1 MGAWSVTLFGNDVS
15 LDVRDDYRGFS
26 HFIEDEKEL
35 KKLIFDRHRESM
47 ALDDERPLVYYTLAY
62 CQWKNGRLDNDIK
75 EEAIYYIDHPDEDG
89 NLNLW
94 KENALTEQDPKYKKA
109 CEQLYHNRIKVLQDL
124 KAMLESPM
132 PPKKKKKVR
141 TGMPPSFEI
150 GDIVRVS
157 LTEKDYRR
165 YVKEFGRHFSESAL
179 KKIEALFDDKHFY
192 IVKVGEKK
200 AVVDF
205 ILFYTGD
212 EENQGKYQKIK
223 ANESQMKYYEQFCVF
238 EWVGKE
244 ELTLEQ
250 ISRLPICDL
259 PYLKMNGDINDRVEA
274 SNEGEEADKRKVF
287 TFSNYDIL
295 YRDPYLDDAVLKL
308 SQLQKVYND
317 VSLIPPISTKKDRPE
332 MLRNIAIWFALY
344 KGF

>member
-1 MGAWSVTLFGNDVS
+1 
-15 LDVRDDYRGFS
+15 
-26 HFIEDEKEL
+26 
-35 KKLIFDRHRESM
+35 
-47 ALDDERPLVYYTLAY
+47 
-62 CQWKNGRLDNDIK
+62 LDNDIK

-132 PPKKKKKVR
+132 PPKKKMKVR
-141 TGMPPSFEI
+141 TGMPPLFEL

-157 LTEKDYRR
+157 LTKKDYRR
-165 YVKEFGRHFSESAL
+165 YIKEEGLNIPESSL
-179 KKIEALFDDKHFY
+179 EKIEALFDDKHYY
-192 IVKVGEKK
+192 IIKVGEKK

-250 ISRLPICDL
+250 IARLPICDI
-259 PYLKMNGDINDRVEA
+259 PAFEDNGDIHKRDPNRRELFSSDP
-274 SNEGEEADKRKVF
+274 RKVF
-287 TFSNYDIL
+287 CFSNYELHNPD
-295 YRDPYLDDAVLKL
+295 YDYYEKCLKS
-308 SQLQKVYND
+308 SQMQKVYND
-317 VSLIPPISTKKDRPE
+317 VSLIPQISTNNAGSA
-332 MLRNIAIWFALY
+332 MLWHHVVWFALH

>member
-1 MGAWSVTLFGNDVS
+1 
-15 LDVRDDYRGFS
+15 
-26 HFIEDEKEL
+26 
-35 KKLIFDRHRESM
+35 
-47 ALDDERPLVYYTLAY
+47 
-62 CQWKNGRLDNDIK
+62 LDNDIK

-94 KENALTEQDPKYKKA
+94 KETALTEQDPKYKKA

-179 KKIEALFDDKHFY
+179 KKIEALFDDKHY
-192 IVKVGEKK
+192 YMIKVGEKK
-200 AVVDF
+200 CSISA
-205 ILFYTGD
+205 LFYADGED
-212 EENQGKYQKIK
+212 DHGKYSKIK
-223 ANESQMKYYEQFCVF
+223 ANESQTHYYELFCAF

-250 ISRLPICDL
+250 IARLPICDI
-259 PYLKMNGDINDRVEA
+259 PAFEDNGDIHKRDPNRRELFSSDP
-274 SNEGEEADKRKVF
+274 RKVF
-287 TFSNYDIL
+287 CFSNYELHNPD
-295 YRDPYLDDAVLKL
+295 YDYYEKCLKS
-308 SQLQKVYND
+308 SQMQKVYND
-317 VSLIPPISTKKDRPE
+317 VSLIPQISTNNAGSA
-332 MLRNIAIWFALY
+332 MLWHHVVWFALH